1 MDAQITGEIKVK
13 YPEGRSFFYCGEK
26 IEGTIELTNV
36 PKSVTIKALEVRLL
50 STVEYIEDDASFQGK
65 DSDAHSDDS
74 SSHSRSRSHSSSSNE
89 GEDDKKDKKDKKP
102 SEEGGEGEGKGN
114 TSEKKEEK
122 PEEEEEETTPTEKT
136 TVLQKKE
143 LVKHEITVK
152 KKGGTLITVPF
163 VILTSSAYR
172 GSFSFPRLSRT
183 SLVYTI
189 DVDALKRH
197 MLVAT
202 AVAWH
207 GAAEIT
213 LVPHQ
218 PIKAHPDMLEP
229 SSYTLSKVTK
239 KRLFSRNDG
248 MDMDVTINRTAFK
261 AKDNVSLKLV
271 ITNKTKSATIMSV
284 ITRLTMRVE
293 NVKNKKK
300 SRTSDVLTDMK
311 GCLNY
316 LPGTKND
323 LQIDVAIPDELPL
336 SESGGNAV
344 FNVSYYLVVFVED
357 DRRKAQITFPIKVI
371 IGNDGSPFA
380 NDNTG
385 NANGDNGNESKGSS
399 EDK

>member
-1 MDAQITGEIKVK
+1 MESQITGEIKIS
-13 YPEGRSFFYCGEK
+13 YPEGRNFFYCGEK
-26 IEGTIELTNV
+26 IEGMVELTNV
-36 PKSVTIKALEVRLL
+36 PKSVTLKALEVKLL

-74 SSHSRSRSHSSSSNE
+74 SSRSRSHSNSSNE
-89 GEDDKKDKKDKKP
+89 GEEDDKKDEKP
-102 SEEGGEGEGKGN
+102 SDHN
-114 TSEKKEEK
+114 
-122 PEEEEEETTPTEKT
+122 EEEEEEEGKENEEAVSTEKT

-152 KKGGTLITVPF
+152 RKGGALIAVPF

-172 GSFSFPRLSRT
+172 GSFFYPRLSRT

-207 GAAEIT
+207 GSAEVT

-218 PIKAHPDMLEP
+218 PITAHPDMLGP

-239 KRLFSRNDG
+239 KRLFSKNDG

-261 AKDNVSLKLV
+261 AKDTVSLSLA
-271 ITNKTKSATIMSV
+271 IANKTKSATIMSV

-316 LPGTKND
+316 LPGTKNN
-323 LQIDVAIPDELPL
+323 LQIDVTIPEELPL
-336 SESGGNAV
+336 SETGGNAV

-357 DRRKAQITFPIKVI
+357 DRRKAQITFPIKVV
-371 IGNDGSPFA
+371 IGNDGSPFV
-380 NDNTG
+380 
-385 NANGDNGNESKGSS
+385 NADDKASEGNEEK
-399 EDK
+399 

>member
-1 MDAQITGEIKVK
+1 MDAQITGEIKIA

-26 IEGTIELTNV
+26 IEGTVELTNV

-74 SSHSRSRSHSSSSNE
+74 SSRSRSRSHSSSSNE
-89 GEDDKKDKKDKKP
+89 GEDDKKDKKDKKDMKS
-102 SEEGGEGEGKGN
+102 SEEEVEGEGEGKVN
-114 TSEKKEEK
+114 TSEK
-122 PEEEEEETTPTEKT
+122 EEETTTAPIEKT
-136 TVLQKKE
+136 SILQKKE

-152 KKGGTLITVPF
+152 KKGGALITVPF

-207 GAAEIT
+207 GAAEVT

-218 PIKAHPDMLEP
+218 PITAHPDMLEP

-323 LQIDVAIPDELPL
+323 LQIDVAIPEELPL

-371 IGNDGSPFA
+371 IGNDGSPFC
-380 NDNTG
+380 
-385 NANGDNGNESKGSS
+385 
-399 EDK
+399 